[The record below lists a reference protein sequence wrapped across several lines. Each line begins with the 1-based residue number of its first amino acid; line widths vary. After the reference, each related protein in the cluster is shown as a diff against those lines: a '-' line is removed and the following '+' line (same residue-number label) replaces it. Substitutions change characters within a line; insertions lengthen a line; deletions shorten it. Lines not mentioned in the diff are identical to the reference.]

1 MHMVVVHAPVSNV
14 GVPWKPTL
22 HTHVPGPPVASP
34 VQVACLSARA
44 KAGFGV
50 NSLAGFVVC
59 RHAISRL
66 RAHTHSRRS
75 HL

>member
-1 MHMVVVHAPVSNV
+1 MKGIPVHMVVVHAPVSNV

-44 KAGFGV
+44 KAG
-50 NSLAGFVVC
+50 
-59 RHAISRL
+59 
-66 RAHTHSRRS
+66 
-75 HL
+75 